1 MSEVNP
7 FAIYIENEETGETE
21 ALYVPEP
28 KQREFHAAIAPNV
41 LYVGARGTGK
51 STALRWEA
59 HARSLAYPGFK
70 YLIMRRTSPQ
80 LRQSHLMA
88 LPGEMKK
95 LGGEWHETNKIAR
108 YSNGSVGFYSHCESE
123 GDVLNLLSSE
133 FYWMGFDEM
142 STFPWEMITKLAA
155 SVRVPEGS
163 GLIAMVRGATNPLGE
178 SAEEL
183 NRYYLLKDIEPEEDE
198 EYVPDDFLAIQTR
211 MGDNTHVDLEQ
222 YRKRFA
228 GMPDHVKKAWLEG
241 EFQPENM
248 LFDVKRFKDGKP
260 WHVIQE
266 LPTWSDGTSIL
277 KQPWVRIYRAFDN
290 GYYPDPA
297 VCIWFAVIGKR
308 IIAFKEKIYIKT
320 IAKDIAEDIVKES
333 QGMRVAA
340 TYCDPTIDMKTTADV
355 RTIRDVMEDAGV
367 PMQCSV
373 NNREFFAHA
382 VNSALKEEVD
392 GFPRFQMW
400 VPGGPVGVPYLAK
413 FLPQMKYDKN
423 NPLAMADHKHDHYAV
438 CVAYFLMSFIP
449 NTKQRIVTEIPF
461 WMKPKNVRK
470 TLGAEQVRGRL
481 NR

>member
-1 MSEVNP
+1 
-7 FAIYIENEETGETE
+7 
-21 ALYVPEP
+21 
-28 KQREFHAAIAPNV
+28 
-41 LYVGARGTGK
+41 
-51 STALRWEA
+51 
-59 HARSLAYPGFK
+59 
-70 YLIMRRTSPQ
+70 
-80 LRQSHLMA
+80 
-88 LPGEMKK
+88 
-95 LGGEWHETNKIAR
+95 
-108 YSNGSVGFYSHCESE
+108 
-123 GDVLNLLSSE
+123 
-133 FYWMGFDEM
+133 
-142 STFPWEMITKLAA
+142 
-155 SVRVPEGS
+155 
-163 GLIAMVRGATNPLGE
+163 
-178 SAEEL
+178 
-183 NRYYLLKDIEPEEDE
+183 
-198 EYVPDDFLAIQTR
+198 
-211 MGDNTHVDLEQ
+211 
-222 YRKRFA
+222 
-228 GMPDHVKKAWLEG
+228 
-241 EFQPENM
+241 
-248 LFDVKRFKDGKP
+248 
-260 WHVIQE
+260 
-266 LPTWSDGTSIL
+266 
-277 KQPWVRIYRAFDN
+277 
-290 GYYPDPA
+290 

-333 QGMRVAA
+333 QGMRIAA

-449 NTKQRIVTEIPF
+449 NTKQQIVTEIPF